1 MTEAALRYRISPG
14 GSWRVALPGIYLA
27 HDGLLT
33 VAQRELAAVLYT
45 GRGCVITGRAALTR
59 FGLRVPLAEA
69 IDVLIPEET
78 RRQSVEFV
86 RVHRTTR
93 MPARPWRI
101 DGLCWAPPPQA
112 VADAARFETD
122 FRQVR
127 ALVAD
132 AVQRGKVTV
141 AQLVAELQAG
151 PKHGSAALRTTLE
164 EVADGIRS
172 AAEGDL
178 RILIKRS
185 GLPAPMYNADLYTEA
200 GEFITQA
207 DAWWGDAGVAGEV
220 ESRAWH
226 LSPADWE
233 KTLAKRARMAAHG
246 IIVVQATPRQLRSE
260 GQRVISQL
268 RSAREA
274 GLRRPPLPIRAL
286 ARPTGRIVVPK
297 VPS

>member
-1 MTEAALRYRISPG
+1 M
-14 GSWRVALPGIYLA
+14 VLPGVYLA

-33 VAQRELAAVLYT
+33 VAQRELAAVLYA
-45 GRGCVITGRAALTR
+45 GPRCLITGNAALNR
-59 FGLRVPLAEA
+59 FGLRVPPSEA

-78 RRQSVEFV
+78 RRQSVKFV
-86 RVHRTTR
+86 RVHRTIR
-93 MPARPWRI
+93 MPEKPWRI
-101 DGLCWAPPPQA
+101 DELSWAPPPRA
-112 VADAARFETD
+112 VADAARFNTD
-122 FRQVR
+122 YRQVR

-141 AQLVAELQAG
+141 AQLVIELQAG
-151 PKHGSAALRTTLE
+151 PKHGSAALRSTLE

-200 GEFITQA
+200 GDFITQA

-226 LSPADWE
+226 FSPADWE
-233 KTLAKRARMAAHG
+233 KTLAKRALMAAHG
-246 IIVVQATPRQLRSE
+246 IIVVQATPNQLHSE
-260 GQRVISQL
+260 GQRVISQF
-268 RSAREA
+268 RSAVEA
-274 GLRRPPLPIRAL
+274 GLRRPPLPIRAVP
-286 ARPTGRIVVPK
+286 RPTGWIKVPK
-297 VPS
+297 VSS